1 MISRRALLAAG
12 PPLALGL
19 LWSMPSSANSPT
31 KNECLPTIGPAP
43 DFTLTAQDGRAVSLG
58 SLRGRVV
65 AVTFIYTSCTDSCPL
80 LTAKLVAVQR
90 GLPAD
95 TSGRTFF
102 VGITLDPERDT
113 ADVLEQYA
121 RRHGADSSVWAFLTG
136 PVPETRAVA
145 RRYGIYLGKQPR
157 AYLDHTSLTSVV
169 DQTGTLRV
177 QYIGARFDPEEM
189 KRDISRLIAEP
200 KCQ

>member
-1 MISRRALLAAG
+1 MITRRALLAAG
-12 PPLALGL
+12 PPLAFGL
-19 LWSMPSSANSPT
+19 LWSMPALANSPA
-31 KNECLPTIGPAP
+31 KNDCLPTLGPAP
-43 DFTLTAQDGRAVSLG
+43 DFTLTAQDGRTVSLG

-90 GLPAD
+90 GLTAD
-95 TSGRTFF
+95 TSGRAFF
-102 VGITLDPERDT
+102 VGSTLEPERDT
-113 ADVLEQYA
+113 ADVRAQYA
-121 RRHGADSSVWAFLTG
+121 KRHGADSKMWAFLTG
-136 PVPETRAVA
+136 PAPETMAAA

-157 AYLDHTSLTSVV
+157 ADLDHTTLTSVI

-177 QYIGARFDPEEM
+177 QYLGARFDPEEM

-200 KCQ
+200 QCR